1 MIPLFKFKVD
11 GQSMTPTF
19 RHGDVVLI
27 NRLSYFLSKPKI
39 GDVVVLKRGKYIIKR
54 IVKVKEKKLFVIG
67 DNKKE
72 STDSR
77 KFGWIDK
84 KEIVGKVIFKI

>member
-1 MIPLFKFKVD
+1 MIPLFKFKIK
-11 GQSMTPTF
+11 GNSMNPTF
-19 RHGDVVLI
+19 KSGDAVLV
-27 NRLSYFLSKPKI
+27 NRLAYFFGTPKVGNI
-39 GDVVVLKRGKYIIKR
+39 IVLKRQKYIIKR
-54 IVKVKEKKLFVIG
+54 ITAIKKEQVFVIG

-77 KFGWIDK
+77 KFGWIDR